1 MYGSTVRSRH
11 GLPLFFKNLR
21 MKQRNKIRVF
31 AESVPAFLAFLIIPW
46 IPRRLL
52 VLFSHGLGRIAF
64 SVSKRQ
70 RYVALA
76 NLMTVFNKDG
86 KLSEAEVKA
95 IAIESFQTMVLTA
108 LDVFWFSVRT
118 EYRLRK
124 YINLDKSAELYA
136 SRKGGIAVAAHFGNW
151 EILGQAGALYLDGL
165 LSVAAVLR
173 NPFVNKMV
181 SRSRQVTGQK
191 VVYQDGA
198 IRQLIKALKS
208 DTVVA
213 LLIDQNVVPAEGG
226 VFVDMF
232 GLPVP
237 VSRAIAALASKADVQ
252 VAFLYCAPNKRGYY
266 TVFACPLP
274 DDFDGKDT
282 HDGVTQA
289 VIKLIED
296 VIRENPGKW
305 MWAYKRWKFVP
316 AGRSDDGYP
325 TYARPI
331 EPPEK

>member
-1 MYGSTVRSRH
+1 
-11 GLPLFFKNLR
+11 
-21 MKQRNKIRVF
+21 MKQRSKIKLF

-46 IPRRLL
+46 IPRFLL
-52 VLFSHGLGRIAF
+52 VALSRIAGKLAF
-64 SVSKRQ
+64 SISKRQ

-76 NLMTVFNKDG
+76 NLLTVFNKDG
-86 KLSEAEVKA
+86 KLSEAEINKIAVK
-95 IAIESFQTMVLTA
+95 SFQTMVLTA

-118 EYRLRK
+118 EHRLRK
-124 YINLDKSAELYA
+124 YIKLDESAELYA
-136 SRKGGIAVAAHFGNW
+136 TQKGGIAVAAHFGNW

-173 NPFVNKMV
+173 NPFVNKMM

-198 IRQLIKALKS
+198 IRQLMKAVKS

-237 VSRAIAALASKADVQ
+237 VSRAVAALAAKADVQ
-252 VAFLYCAPNKRGYY
+252 VAFLYCESDKRGYY
-266 TVFACPLP
+266 TVFASPLP
-274 DDFDGKDT
+274 DDFRGGT
-282 HDGVTQA
+282 HESITQA
-289 VIKLIED
+289 IIKLIED
-296 VIRENPGKW
+296 VIREKPDKW
-305 MWAYKRWKFVP
+305 MWAYKRWKFIP
-316 AGRSDDGYP
+316 EGRSDAGYP
-325 TYARPI
+325 TYSRPI
-331 EPPEK
+331 EPPEM

>member
-1 MYGSTVRSRH
+1 
-11 GLPLFFKNLR
+11 
-21 MKQRNKIRVF
+21 MKQRSKIKVF

-46 IPRRLL
+46 IPRYLL
-52 VLFSHGLGRIAF
+52 VLLSHGLGRVAF
-64 SVSKRQ
+64 RFSNRQ

-76 NLMTVFNKDG
+76 NLMTVLNKDG
-86 KLSEAEVKA
+86 KLSEEQVRA
-95 IAIESFQTMVLTA
+95 IAVESFQTMMLTA
-108 LDVFWFSVRT
+108 LDLFWFSVRT
-118 EYRLRK
+118 EHRLRK
-124 YINLDKSAELYA
+124 YIKLDESAELYA
-136 SRKGGIAVAAHFGNW
+136 SHKGGIAVAAHFGNW

-198 IRQLIKALKS
+198 IRQLMKALKS

-226 VFVDMF
+226 IFVDMF

-237 VSRAIAALASKADVQ
+237 VSRAIAALAAKADVQ
-252 VAFLYCAPNKRGYY
+252 VAFLYCIPDKRGHY
-266 TVFACPLP
+266 TVFASPLP
-274 DDFDGKDT
+274 DTFVGDNT
-282 HDGVTQA
+282 HEGVTQA
-289 VIKLIED
+289 VVTLIED

-305 MWAYKRWKFVP
+305 MWAYKRWKFIPEGHSEV
-316 AGRSDDGYP
+316 GYP

-331 EPPEK
+331 EPPELKK

>member
-1 MYGSTVRSRH
+1 
-11 GLPLFFKNLR
+11 
-21 MKQRNKIRVF
+21 MKQRNKIKVF
-31 AESVPAFLAFLIIPW
+31 AESVPAFLSFLIIPW

-52 VLFSHGLGRIAF
+52 VLLSHGLGRVAF
-64 SVSKRQ
+64 RFSKRQ

-76 NLMTVFNKDG
+76 NLMTVLNKEN
-86 KLSEAEVKA
+86 KLSEAQVKA
-95 IAIESFQTMVLTA
+95 LAVESFQTMMLTA

-118 EYRLRK
+118 EHRLRK
-124 YINLDKSAELYA
+124 YIKLDKSAELYA

-198 IRQLIKALKS
+198 IRQLMKALKS

-226 VFVDMF
+226 IFVNMF

-252 VAFLYCAPNKRGYY
+252 VAFLYCIPDKRGYY
-266 TVFACPLP
+266 TVFASPLP
-274 DDFDGKDT
+274 DEFDGDDT
-282 HDGVTQA
+282 HEGITQA
-289 VIKLIED
+289 VVKLIED
-296 VIRENPGKW
+296 VICENPGKW
-305 MWAYKRWKFVP
+305 MWAYKRWKFIP
-316 AGRSDDGYP
+316 EGHSEDGYP

-331 EPPEK
+331 EPPEMRR

>member
-1 MYGSTVRSRH
+1 
-11 GLPLFFKNLR
+11 
-21 MKQRNKIRVF
+21 MKQRSKIKVF
-31 AESVPAFLAFLIIPW
+31 AESVPALLAFLIIPW
-46 IPRRLL
+46 IPRYFL
-52 VLFSHGLGRIAF
+52 VLLSHGLGRMAF
-64 SVSKRQ
+64 RLSKRQ

-76 NLMTVFNKDG
+76 NLMTVLNKDG
-86 KLSEAEVKA
+86 KLSEEQVKA
-95 IAIESFQTMVLTA
+95 IAIESFQTMMLTA
-108 LDVFWFSVRT
+108 LDLFWFSVRT
-118 EYRLRK
+118 EHRLRK
-124 YINLDKSAELYA
+124 YIKLDESAELYA

-198 IRQLIKALKS
+198 IRQLMKALKS

-226 VFVDMF
+226 IFVDMF

-237 VSRAIAALASKADVQ
+237 VSRAIAALAAKADVQ
-252 VAFLYCAPNKRGYY
+252 VGFLYCIPDKRGHY
-266 TVFACPLP
+266 TIFASPLP
-274 DDFDGKDT
+274 DTFDGDDT
-282 HDGVTQA
+282 HEGVTQA
-289 VIKLIED
+289 VVTLIEA

-316 AGRSDDGYP
+316 EGYSEVGYP

-331 EPPEK
+331 EPPEM